1 MLPTLGQ
8 LITPETDVTVD
19 ETYLLAV
26 LDDDGSRRVIGD
38 GGIFS
43 IGTTVE
49 RVIEVNGSNVV
60 FWGPN
65 NIPGLKGA
73 IYAAIHDGYY
83 LPYPPADGIA
93 VFPVEEPVNQVPE
106 LTSFREHASRFAHQ
120 LDDALGHHSLTSASE
135 ADRMVTYQTLS
146 SMIGSGW
153 RRYKEWDAT
162 DPQELI
168 IGGNFD
174 GTLLW
179 KRERPAYIEIDRLMC
194 GQCEIA
200 TFARRFLFH
209 ANLPLFRRLYRS
221 GIIYVAN
228 RETTPWESTIFDVA
242 TNPVSTFYDNLD
254 TEYHQAL
261 RYYDEVVGAAEH
273 LRV

>member
-8 LITPETDVTVD
+8 LITPDTDVTVD
-19 ETYLLAV
+19 ETYLTVA
-26 LDDDGSRRVIGD
+26 LDDDGSRRIVGS
-38 GGIFS
+38 GTFS
-43 IGTTVE
+43 TSATVE
-49 RVIEVNGSNVV
+49 RVIEVSGSNVV
-60 FWGPN
+60 FWGPREAVN
-65 NIPGLKGA
+65 GLSSALIGA
-73 IYAAIHDGYY
+73 RIEGHY

-93 VFPVEEPVNQVPE
+93 IFPVEERVNQVPQ
-106 LTSFREHASRFAHQ
+106 LLDFREHAATFAHQ
-120 LDDALGHHSLTSASE
+120 LDDAMGHHSLTSAAE
-135 ADRMVTYQTLS
+135 ADRMVTFQTLS

-153 RRYKEWDAT
+153 RRYKEWAGT

-168 IGGNFD
+168 VGGNFD

-179 KRERPAYIEIDRLMC
+179 KRERPAYVEIDRLMC